1 MAKFQNSIRRGTVN
15 YHEFGNPDQPTVLC
29 LHGLGGN
36 GLYSFGELIPYL
48 CKDFHVIILDNP
60 GHGKTAPL
68 PKEEDYLFSNLAAW
82 VDQVVDRIIDGP
94 FYIMGHSWGA
104 DIALH
109 YTRFYPDNI
118 AGLILLD
125 GAFTFPHNQPE
136 MSFDYAYT
144 GWNDYMDRSI
154 FNSEEEIFEEYRI
167 YARQWDIQKER
178 YAASLFTKTPDGKF
192 ELIVSKFSVLAIVKA
207 FFKEPFREAYPFIK
221 APTLL
226 IHAAHPKSLEQ
237 ARIEG
242 VRQLSE
248 HIENLS
254 VQSLENAMHM
264 IQWDEPEMT
273 SHSIIQ
279 WLNKT

>member
-1 MAKFQNSIRRGTVN
+1 MPEFQASIQTGTVN

-48 CKDFHVIILDNP
+48 QENFHVILLDNP
-60 GHGKTAPL
+60 GHGKTASL
-68 PKEEDYLFSNLAAW
+68 PTEDDYLFSNLAAW
-82 VDQVVDRIIDGP
+82 VDQVARQIIDGP

-109 YTRFYPDNI
+109 YTRFYPDSV

-136 MSFDYAYT
+136 MNFDYAYA
-144 GWNDYMDRSI
+144 GWNDYMDHST
-154 FNSEEEIFEEYRI
+154 FDTEEEVYEEYRT
-167 YARQWDIQKER
+167 YTMQWDPQKER
-178 YAASLFTKTPDGKF
+178 YASSLFTKRPDGKF

-207 FFKEPFREAYPFIK
+207 FFKEPFKEAYPFIK
-221 APTLL
+221 ASTLL
-226 IHAAHPKSLEQ
+226 IHATHPESLGQ
-237 ARIEG
+237 ARGDGI
-242 VRQLSE
+242 RQLTE
-248 HIENLS
+248 HIEDLS
-254 VQSLENAMHM
+254 VQALENSMHM

-273 SHSIIQ
+273 SHTIIE